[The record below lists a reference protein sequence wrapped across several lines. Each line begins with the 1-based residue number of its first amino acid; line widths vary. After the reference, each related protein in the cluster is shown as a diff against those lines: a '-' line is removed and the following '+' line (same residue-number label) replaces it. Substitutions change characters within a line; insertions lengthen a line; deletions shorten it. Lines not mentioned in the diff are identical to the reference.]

1 VAEIKEFIQRFDL
14 NRDGEIDVE
23 EMRKVFEK
31 VMNKFN
37 NQSQSTSPILKDLNM
52 I

>member
-1 VAEIKEFIQRFDL
+1 MAEIKEFIQRFDL
-14 NRDGEIDVE
+14 NRDGEIDAE

-37 NQSQSTSPILKDLNM
+37 NQAQSISPILKDLNM
-52 I
+52 K